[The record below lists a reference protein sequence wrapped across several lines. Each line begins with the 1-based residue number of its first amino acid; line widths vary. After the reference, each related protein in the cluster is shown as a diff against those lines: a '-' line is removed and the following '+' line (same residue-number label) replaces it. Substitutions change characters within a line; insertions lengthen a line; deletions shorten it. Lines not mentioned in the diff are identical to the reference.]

1 MKKVFALLLVLLLTF
16 TLFAS
21 CSKKDSDSGS
31 SSQSSSSSNSSNQTT
46 ATPSGEK
53 ILVMG
58 LSSVDGVFN
67 PILSDQ
73 VYDSYVCSC
82 IFDGLVDN
90 DKFGEY
96 IPGLAT
102 WEVSA
107 DRLTYTF
114 TLKDGVAF
122 SDGTPL
128 TAEDVEFT
136 YVTIAHPDYNG
147 PRSYAVDMLLGYEE
161 YNAGETDVFEGI
173 KVIDEKTISFT
184 FTEEFY
190 GEPVASPAN
199 IECFVYGIMSKD
211 YYAFDS
217 WEQFEALNDNP
228 MGSGFLVFDS
238 WALNDFVKLNTNM
251 NYWDESRALKIDGVL
266 LTNVPEDSLIGA
278 LSTGDIDFGQL
289 TATQEN
295 WDEAASTA
303 GIVPLKYLGN
313 GYTFL
318 CFNTLKPMLADLRV
332 RQALMYALDR
342 KSFIAAYYGA
352 DLAMPG
358 LAPISPSSWAFPDI
372 SEMNDYAF
380 DLDKAGELLDDAGWL
395 MGSDGYRYKDGN
407 KFEIHWLVYED
418 SPWPGVLS
426 GMAYDTWKQVGIDLI
441 IEKMDF
447 NSVADKTM
455 DAEPEDRDFDIYTM
469 GFSLS
474 IDPDPRGA
482 LFDADASAA
491 GGFNASGFRDDRSQ
505 ELMMQGRAEFDQAK
519 RAAIYKEWAALQND
533 LIPTVIIAYRFE
545 IWGINER
552 VKGLDI
558 GTYFDWVQC
567 LPDVTID

>member
-1 MKKVFALLLVLLLTF
+1 MKRIFALLLVLLLAF
-16 TLFAS
+16 TLLVS
-21 CSKKDSDSGS
+21 CDKTGTNNKPAGTGDKPSTGGDKP
-31 SSQSSSSSNSSNQTT
+31 TT
-46 ATPSGEK
+46 TEEEK

-58 LSSVDGVFN
+58 VSSVDGVFN
-67 PILSDQ
+67 PVLADQ
-73 VYDSYVCSC
+73 VYDQYVVSAV
-82 IFDGLVDN
+82 FDGLIDN
-90 DKFGEY
+90 DASGEY
-96 IPGLAT
+96 QPGLAT

-136 YVTIAHPDYNG
+136 YVTMAVPEYDG
-147 PRSYAVDMLLGYEE
+147 PRSYAVDLFVGYDA
-161 YNAGETDVFEGI
+161 YHNGETDVFEGI

-184 FTEEFY
+184 FVETNAD

-199 IECFVYGIMSKD
+199 IESFSYGIMSKD
-211 YYAFDS
+211 YYAYGS
-217 WEQFEALNDNP
+217 WDEFKSLNDQP
-228 MGSGFLVFDS
+228 FGSGLCVFDS
-238 WALNDFVKLNTNM
+238 WALNDFVKLDANK
-251 NYWDESRALKIDGVL
+251 NYWDSSKALKFDGVL
-266 LTNVPEDSLIGA
+266 MTNVPEESLIGA
-278 LSTGDIDFGQL
+278 LSTGEIDFGQL
-289 TATQEN
+289 TATQDN
-295 WDEAASTA
+295 WDEASKVDNVT
-303 GIVPLKYLGN
+303 PLKYLGN

-318 CFNTLKPMLADLRV
+318 CFNTKKEMLSDLRV

-342 KSFIAAYYGA
+342 KSFISAYYGS
-352 DLAMPG
+352 DLALPG
-358 LAPISPSSWAFPDI
+358 LAPISPSSWAFPDM

-380 DLDKAGELLDDAGWL
+380 DLDKAGALLDEAGWV
-395 MGSDGYRYKDGN
+395 MGSDGYRYKNGT
-407 KFEIHWLVYED
+407 KFSVHWLVYED

-426 GMAYDTWKQVGIDLI
+426 GMAYDTWKQVGVDLI

-455 DAEPEDRDFDIYTM
+455 DTAPEDRDFDIYTM

-474 IDPDPRGA
+474 IDPDPKGA
-482 LFDADASAA
+482 LFDADASAK

-505 ELMMQGRAEFDQAK
+505 QLMMQGRAEFDQSK

-533 LIPTVIIAYRFE
+533 LIPTVIIAYRYE
-545 IWGINER
+545 IWGVNDR

-558 GTYFDWVQC
+558 GTYRTWVQC
-567 LPDVTID
+567 LSDVTID